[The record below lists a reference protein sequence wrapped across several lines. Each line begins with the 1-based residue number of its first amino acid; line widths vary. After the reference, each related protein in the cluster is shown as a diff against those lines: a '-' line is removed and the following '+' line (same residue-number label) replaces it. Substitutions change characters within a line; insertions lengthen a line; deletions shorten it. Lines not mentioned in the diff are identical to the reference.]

1 MDRRQEPRF
10 ETDQPATVTL
20 LGEGRFTRPAV
31 IKNVSGRGMR
41 VQLDEPLPLNAAVRV
56 DAGNMM
62 LLGEVCYCE
71 PDGRFHAI
79 GIMLEQ
85 VLHESPGLF
94 PLIEA
99 VRGDRSSEGVP
110 SDR

>member
-10 ETDQPATVTL
+10 ETDQPAMVTL
-20 LGEGRFTRPAV
+20 LGEGRFTRPGV

-41 VQLDEPLPLNAAVRV
+41 VELDAPLPLNAAVRV
-56 DAGNMM
+56 DARDMM

-71 PDGRFHAI
+71 PDGQAYAL

-85 VLHESPGLF
+85 VLYESPGLL
-94 PLIEA
+94 PLVHA
-99 VRGDRSSEGVP
+99 LRGERSAEGVP
-110 SDR
+110 SDH